1 MIEHLNRIMGL
12 EKWHVGLV
20 ISIFFVLFFPSH
32 ILWTVTTILFI
43 VYTLI
48 YFFRSRSWHLNN
60 RLALSMIVL
69 YAVTVL
75 SGLWAEERSLY
86 TGAIRMKVI
95 LLGIPFCFMVLPRW
109 SFVQFRWFSIAL
121 LMAVGLSALYVGIH
135 YFQHQQEI
143 LTSISLGQPIPVP
156 YKDHIRYAILLNFC
170 LILALFHLDFYRK
183 EDQTLPFL
191 CWAGVSAALFFYIQ
205 FLAVKTGMLLSILIF
220 IIFISYKIME
230 KRLYLKGLLGLFS
243 MLIVLYTAVH
253 YLPTVKNKLS
263 YFSWDIEKY
272 KERNFQNYSDGER
285 IESIHQGIEVIKKHY
300 IIGVGEGQ
308 LVSYLS
314 NRDLIGAK
322 LPHNQ
327 FIVVWAQNGIL
338 GLACMLAIFIV
349 SFSSSY
355 RRRNWLMAAY
365 AMAMLTANMLEPML
379 ETQLGLT
386 LFIIPL
392 LLLDSVDL
400 SKKI

>member
-1 MIEHLNRIMGL
+1 MGQD
-12 EKWHVGLV
+12 KWPVGLV

-109 SFVQFRWFSIAL
+109 SLVQFRWFSIAL

-191 CWAGVSAALFFYIQ
+191 YWSGVSAALFFYIQ

-263 YFSWDIEKY
+263 YFLWDIEKY

>member
-1 MIEHLNRIMGL
+1 MGQD
-12 EKWHVGLV
+12 KWPVGLV

-109 SFVQFRWFSIAL
+109 SLVQFRWFSIAL

-191 CWAGVSAALFFYIQ
+191 YWSGVSAALFFYIQ

>member
-48 YFFRSRSWHLNN
+48 YFFRSRSLHLNI

-121 LMAVGLSALYVGIH
+121 LIAVGLSALYVGIH

-355 RRRNWLMAAY
+355 RRRNWLVAAY

>member
-1 MIEHLNRIMGL
+1 
-12 EKWHVGLV
+12 
-20 ISIFFVLFFPSH
+20 
-32 ILWTVTTILFI
+32 
-43 VYTLI
+43 
-48 YFFRSRSWHLNN
+48 
-60 RLALSMIVL
+60 
-69 YAVTVL
+69 
-75 SGLWAEERSLY
+75 
-86 TGAIRMKVI
+86 
-95 LLGIPFCFMVLPRW
+95 
-109 SFVQFRWFSIAL
+109 
-121 LMAVGLSALYVGIH
+121 MAVGLSALYVGIH

-143 LTSISLGQPIPVP
+143 LTSISLGQTIPVP

-205 FLAVKTGMLLSILIF
+205 FLAVKTGMILSILIF

-285 IESIHQGIEVIKKHY
+285 IESIYQGIEVIKKHY

-338 GLACMLAIFIV
+338 GLACILAIFIV
-349 SFSSSY
+349 SFSSSH
-355 RRRNWLMAAY
+355 RRRNWLVAAY

-392 LLLDSVDL
+392 LLLNSVDL
-400 SKKI
+400 YKKT

>member
-1 MIEHLNRIMGL
+1 MGQDKL
-12 EKWHVGLV
+12 PVGLV

-109 SFVQFRWFSIAL
+109 SLVQFRWFSIAL

-143 LTSISLGQPIPVP
+143 LTSISIGQPIPVP

-191 CWAGVSAALFFYIQ
+191 YWSGVSAALFFYIQ

>member
-1 MIEHLNRIMGL
+1 MIKHLNRLMGQD
-12 EKWHVGLV
+12 KWPVGLV

-109 SFVQFRWFSIAL
+109 SLVQFRWFSIAL

-191 CWAGVSAALFFYIQ
+191 YWSGVSAALFFYIQ

>member
-1 MIEHLNRIMGL
+1 MIKYLNRLMGQD
-12 EKWHVGLV
+12 KWPVGLV

-43 VYTLI
+43 VCTLI

-109 SFVQFRWFSIAL
+109 SLVQFRWFSIAL

-191 CWAGVSAALFFYIQ
+191 YWSGVSAALFFYIQ

>member
-1 MIEHLNRIMGL
+1 MIKHLNRLMDQD
-12 EKWHVGLV
+12 KWPVGLV

-109 SFVQFRWFSIAL
+109 SLVQFRWFSIAL

-191 CWAGVSAALFFYIQ
+191 YWSGVSAALFFYIQ

-263 YFSWDIEKY
+263 YFLWDIEKY

>member
-48 YFFRSRSWHLNN
+48 YFFRSRSLHLNN

-109 SFVQFRWFSIAL
+109 SLVQFRWFSIAL

-355 RRRNWLMAAY
+355 RRRNWLVAAY

>member
-1 MIEHLNRIMGL
+1 MIKHLNRLMGQDKL
-12 EKWHVGLV
+12 PVGLV

-109 SFVQFRWFSIAL
+109 SLVQFRWFSIAL

-191 CWAGVSAALFFYIQ
+191 YWSGVSAALFFYIQ

>member
-1 MIEHLNRIMGL
+1 
-12 EKWHVGLV
+12 
-20 ISIFFVLFFPSH
+20 
-32 ILWTVTTILFI
+32 
-43 VYTLI
+43 
-48 YFFRSRSWHLNN
+48 
-60 RLALSMIVL
+60 MIVL

-109 SFVQFRWFSIAL
+109 SLVQFRWFSIAL

-191 CWAGVSAALFFYIQ
+191 YWSGVSAALFFYIQ

-230 KRLYLKGLLGLFS
+230 KRLYLKGLLDLFS

>member
-191 CWAGVSAALFFYIQ
+191 YWSGVSAALFFYIQ

-355 RRRNWLMAAY
+355 RRRNWLVAAY

>member
-48 YFFRSRSWHLNN
+48 YFFRSRSLHLNN

>member
-48 YFFRSRSWHLNN
+48 YFFRSRSLHLNN

-355 RRRNWLMAAY
+355 RRRNWLVAAY

>member
-1 MIEHLNRIMGL
+1 MGQD
-12 EKWHVGLV
+12 KWPVGLV

-109 SFVQFRWFSIAL
+109 SLVQFRWFSIAL

-143 LTSISLGQPIPVP
+143 LTSISIGQPIPVP

-191 CWAGVSAALFFYIQ
+191 YWSGVSAALFFYIQ